1 MRRSRI
7 LRKINSTNFYD
18 LLKGIVVSFIYVHL
32 LFPRLSIIRTISKR
46 SNFPNGLLYSFS
58 FFQFPSYFLLHR
70 LYIQI
75 WKRLEIFHKFYIY
88 LPNFKTRH
96 HYSSTFSSS
105 NLHFTSILYHRIKK
119 KKIRITIASLTFHN
133 NNAYF
138 PYFIARYEGRNLF
151 LSPSLPSS
159 LLLFFNSLIHLVLS
173 QIHTHAREFENPGGN
188 AQ

>member
-75 WKRLEIFHKFYIY
+75 WKRLEIFHKFIY
-88 LPNFKTRH
+88 
-96 HYSSTFSSS
+96 TFQTLRLVITFH
-105 NLHFTSILYHRIKK
+105 LHFLLPISTLPLYFTIVRIKK
-119 KKIRITIASLTFHN
+119 KISNHN
-133 NNAYF
+133 RFVNF
-138 PYFIARYEGRNLF
+138 P
-151 LSPSLPSS
+151 
-159 LLLFFNSLIHLVLS
+159 
-173 QIHTHAREFENPGGN
+173 Q
-188 AQ
+188 